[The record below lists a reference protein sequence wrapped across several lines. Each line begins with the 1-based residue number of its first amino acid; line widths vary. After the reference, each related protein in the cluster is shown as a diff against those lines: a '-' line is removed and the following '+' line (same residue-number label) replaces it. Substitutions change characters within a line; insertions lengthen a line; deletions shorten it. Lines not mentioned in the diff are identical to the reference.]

1 MNHPNALCR
10 CESCLEKQRQNQFH
24 YTPEIQGDVKEFF
37 KSFDIETMTESLKLI
52 FNMAL
57 YDSDQDL
64 EQVHKQA
71 FHQVNLLREGLEGL
85 GKS

>member
-1 MNHPNALCR
+1 
-10 CESCLEKQRQNQFH
+10 
-24 YTPEIQGDVKEFF
+24 
-37 KSFDIETMTESLKLI
+37 MTEALKLI

-57 YDSDQDL
+57 YDSDEDL

-71 FHQVNLLREGLEGL
+71 FHQVNLLREGLEAL

>member
-10 CESCLEKQRQNQFH
+10 CELCLEKQRQNQFN
-24 YTPEIQGDVKEFF
+24 YTPEFQRDVKEFF
-37 KSFDIETMTESLKLI
+37 DGFDIETMTESLKLI

-57 YDSDQDL
+57 YDSDQELDR
-64 EQVHKQA
+64 EHKEA
-71 FHQVNLLREGLEGL
+71 FHQVNLLWEGLEGL

>member
-1 MNHPNALCR
+1 MNRPNALCR
-10 CESCLEKQRQNQFH
+10 CESCLEKQRQNKLYH
-24 YTPEIQGDVKEFF
+24 TPEFQRDVKEFF
-37 KSFDIETMTESLKLI
+37 DGFDIETMTEALKLI

-57 YDSDQDL
+57 YDSDEDL

-71 FHQVNLLREGLEGL
+71 FHQVNLLREGLEAL